1 MQKKKKKGTFTLPS
15 KSSLHMPTQ
24 TLFTFNV
31 YIIQISFVFPNPQ
44 NGSEGTYLLLSGRD
58 TVPGQNEKTVN

>member
-1 MQKKKKKGTFTLPS
+1 
-15 KSSLHMPTQ
+15 MPTQ

-31 YIIQISFVFPNPQ
+31 YIIQISFVFWFPNPQ
-44 NGSEGTYLLLSGRD
+44 NGSEGTYSLLSGRD